1 MSKTAILVDGGY
13 YRRLVKDD
21 WEKYSPEESADAL
34 VGYCRRHLKEGS
46 IDHELYRIFYYDCPP
61 LNKQVY
67 EPFSGKTYDLGKT
80 EEFSRMTSFLSCLKK
95 KRKVALRMGKL
106 SGYGINYTLT
116 YDSVKKICNGS
127 LTKDDLNQTHFQ
139 LNTLQKGVDMKI
151 GIDIAS
157 LAYKKQVDQ
166 VVLIAGDSDFVPVLK
181 LARREGLDV
190 ILEPMGRRMSEE
202 GDLFEH
208 IDGLRSCG
216 SPYHKKQ
223 QKEEFF

>member
-13 YRRLVKDD
+13 YPRLAKDD

-95 KRKVALRMGKL
+95 K
-106 SGYGINYTLT
+106 S
-116 YDSVKKICNGS
+116 SFENGETVR
-127 LTKDDLNQTHFQ
+127 LWNQ
-139 LNTLQKGVDMKI
+139 L
-151 GIDIAS
+151 
-157 LAYKKQVDQ
+157 Y
-166 VVLIAGDSDFVPVLK
+166 
-181 LARREGLDV
+181 
-190 ILEPMGRRMSEE
+190 
-202 GDLFEH
+202 
-208 IDGLRSCG
+208 
-216 SPYHKKQ
+216 PYL
-223 QKEEFF
+223 